1 MLSTK
6 KREYE
11 NEGGDHLKPRL
22 IHKTK
27 GLTSY
32 LLVESGR
39 ERAHAHVGFSCSL
52 VDVLQAVSVSV
63 HDQTGVV
70 VKQNANAVVT
80 QLIS

>member
-1 MLSTK
+1 MKT
-6 KREYE
+6 RAR
-11 NEGGDHLKPRL
+11 DHLKPRL
-22 IHKTK
+22 THKTK

-32 LLVESGR
+32 LLVESGG
-39 ERAHAHVGFSCSL
+39 ERAHTHVGFSCRL

-63 HDQTGVV
+63 HDQTGVI